1 MLSFKFAKKFQ
12 RFPSHSFCELVGT
25 FVLSKISPVI
35 QEQNNVRLYRD
46 DDLGIF
52 ENLSE
57 PNIER
62 KKKQEIIKIF
72 KSFELYV
79 SVTNNVTSAD
89 YVDVNFNLT
98 TDICKL
104 YRKTNYEPLYVNKHS
119 CHSTKIALQILLS
132 ANQELKKIL

>member
-1 MLSFKFAKKFQ
+1 MVSFKLAKKFQ
-12 RFPSHSFCELVGT
+12 GFPSHSFCELVDT

-52 ENLSE
+52 GNLSE
-57 PNIER
+57 PNIKR

-72 KSFELYV
+72 KSFELYI

-104 YRKTNYEPLYVNKHS
+104 YRKTNYEPHYVNKHS
-119 CHSTKIALQILLS
+119 SHSTKIALQILLS